1 MRLMNDPIG
10 RTVVGLFVIQCIFI
24 YILFNNSSTTF
35 VTCPPELQQSTVV
48 ICGLGMN
55 ISNNIASKRREIEK
69 IGGYFEDYRV
79 VIVSNNNTDDT
90 LFKLNIWAS
99 ENPRVHIISP
109 EANSF
114 VPDAANVRKQ
124 YAFQD
129 KIAVHD
135 QRIRRMA
142 NLRENYLDYVKTH
155 HSSSSYMIAMDLD
168 IKGVTHGF
176 MSNFKRDDWSA
187 VFVNGKAPLWS
198 DLFYQ
203 PYDSLAFALKGTPQ
217 NKAGDRHWAALGIPS
232 KSTRAIQM
240 HAITFFAK
248 DFVEVESA
256 FGGYGVYRIT
266 DIGNASYVTDDAAN
280 CEHHTFHYGINGKKY
295 INPSW
300 TGKFKSH

>member
-1 MRLMNDPIG
+1 MRLLNDPIG
-10 RTVVGLFVIQCIFI
+10 RTFVGLFVIQCIFI
-24 YILFNNSSTTF
+24 LILFSSMCKKQCTEQSF
-35 VTCPPELQQSTVV
+35 KLQQSTVV

-114 VPDAANVRKQ
+114 VPDAATVDSQHTEEKR
-124 YAFQD
+124 
-129 KIAVHD
+129 IAVHD

-142 NLRENYLDYVKTH
+142 NLRENYLDYVKIH
-155 HSSSSYMIAMDLD
+155 HSSSTYMIAMDID
-168 IKGVTHGF
+168 IKGVTCGL

-187 VFVNGKAPLWS
+187 VFVNGQTPRWFGLIHR
-198 DLFYQ
+198 
-203 PYDSLAFALKGTPQ
+203 PYDSLAFSLKGTPQ
-217 NKAGDRHWAALGIPS
+217 TNIPS
-232 KSTRAIQM
+232 QKTRNIQLND
-240 HAITFFAK
+240 ASLAK

-266 DIGNASYVTDDAAN
+266 DIGNASYVTDDAAD
-280 CEHHTFHYGINGKKY
+280 CEHHTFHYGIHGKKY
-295 INPSW
+295 LNPSW
-300 TGKFKSH
+300 IGKFKSNN

>member
-1 MRLMNDPIG
+1 MRLLNGPIG
-10 RTVVGLFVIQCIFI
+10 RTVVGLFVIQCICIFI
-24 YILFNNSSTTF
+24 LLFNKSST
-35 VTCPPELQQSTVV
+35 CSSELQQSSQLQQSTVV
-48 ICGLGMN
+48 ICGLARN

-114 VPDAANVRKQ
+114 
-124 YAFQD
+124 D
-129 KIAVHD
+129 KIEVHN

-142 NLRENYLDYVKTH
+142 NLREKYLDYVKIH
-155 HSSSSYMIAMDLD
+155 HSSSSYMIVMDLD
-168 IKGVTHGF
+168 IKGVARGF
-176 MSNFKRDDWSA
+176 MSNFNRNDWSA
-187 VFVNGKAPLWS
+187 VFVNGQTPRLYG
-198 DLFYQ
+198 LIHR
-203 PYDSLAFALKGTPQ
+203 PYDSLAFSLKGTPQ
-217 NKAGDRHWAALGIPS
+217 TNIPPQII
-232 KSTRAIQM
+232 RNIQM
-240 HAITFFAK
+240 NAVSFYAK

-280 CEHHTFHYGINGKKY
+280 CEHHTFHYGIHGKKY
-295 INPSW
+295 LNPSW
-300 TGKFKSH
+300 IGKFKSHN